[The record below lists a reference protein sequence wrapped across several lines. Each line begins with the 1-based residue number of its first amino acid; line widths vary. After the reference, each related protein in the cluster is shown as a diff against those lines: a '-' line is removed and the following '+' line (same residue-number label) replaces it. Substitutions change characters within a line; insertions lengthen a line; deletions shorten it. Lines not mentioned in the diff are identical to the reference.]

1 MNDKKCAGE
10 VYNAIVPLANLD
22 SDVDFISIDD
32 GLCLRRIEGKEID
45 KLVKRASGY
54 ETTLKA
60 ALLDTEFVVEKKLT
74 SRRDFS
80 EWTEKSQNVMNIILA
95 LRLLKPEGLYAQ
107 TAFFISSTNGLYYV
121 TDTSPIT
128 SVLLERFFL
137 KQEEVGGFMEL
148 WKKLQAIETEKPYLE
163 LALKQFSEFFY
174 DVPEQ
179 LANYMMAFE
188 SLVFGRENPAP
199 KPYGRAIGIAIGMLL
214 GKDEK
219 ERTKIEKDLKE
230 AYELRNRIVHGHLK
244 IQKYHEK
251 HTEKLFDRIADYLR
265 RSLRK
270 FVEE

>member
-1 MNDKKCAGE
+1 
-10 VYNAIVPLANLD
+10 
-22 SDVDFISIDD
+22 VDIISLGD
-32 GLCLRRIEGKEID
+32 GLCLRRIGVDEID

-74 SRRDFS
+74 NRSDFA
-80 EWTEKSQNVMNIILA
+80 EWTERSQNVKNLILA

-107 TAFFISSTNGLYYV
+107 TAFFISSTNGSYGV
-121 TDTSPIT
+121 TNTSLIT
-128 SVLLERFFL
+128 SGLPECYFL
-137 KQEEVGGFMEL
+137 KQEEVGEFMEL
-148 WKKLQAIETEKPYLE
+148 WKRLQVIETEKPHLAI
-163 LALKQFSEFFY
+163 ALKQFSEFFY
-174 DVPEQ
+174 DLLEQ

-199 KPYGRAIGIAIGMLL
+199 KPGGRAIGIAIGMLL

-219 ERTKIEKDLKE
+219 ERTEIEKDLKA

-244 IQKYHEK
+244 IQKHNEK
-251 HTEKLFDRIADYLR
+251 RTEKLFSRIADYLR